1 MFCQKVLEQCV
12 ELYAYSENIFYA
24 DYAFVNHLFPH
35 KLWTLVF
42 SGLWDCDLY
51 LNSPTPSV
59 SLHISTYVHTRTC
72 THLHC
77 HIPPPPTADIDA
89 IFYVFVP
96 GSSLWVQTREKRFDT
111 RFATIYRWLQYL
123 HVQQL
128 RGILPNLN
136 WSAQNCC
143 LSKMC
148 RPGRHG
154 VCIFL
159 FGLLQI
165 CSPTTIVETAP

>member
-77 HIPPPPTADIDA
+77 HIPPPPPLTLTPYFMFLFQAAVYGYKLGKSALILVLLLYIDGYNIYMYNNFEA
-89 IFYVFVP
+89 IYPISTDLRKIAVYRKCAGLEGMACAFF
-96 GSSLWVQTREKRFDT
+96 SLGFC
-111 RFATIYRWLQYL
+111 RFA
-123 HVQQL
+123 
-128 RGILPNLN
+128 
-136 WSAQNCC
+136 AQ
-143 LSKMC
+143 
-148 RPGRHG
+148 RR
-154 VCIFL
+154 
-159 FGLLQI
+159 
-165 CSPTTIVETAP
+165 